1 MSSASGKDSRWRD
14 DESLKPEVRELLESA
29 KTDEPSSEQL
39 SALQANIAFL
49 FALPPGGGGAGPA
62 GGDGGGGSVGP
73 TGHGGAA
80 TTAGTGG
87 VGAAGVTAKTVAGA
101 ATAAK
106 GVAATGAG
114 KALLLATVST
124 LAVGGAAGSI
134 ALNQR
139 SKVPVVPQVSAAQT
153 TRAQPAVVAPPPT
166 PTLVEPA
173 PEPVEPT
180 AIAPSVAPSPV
191 KLKPQPPPQPP
202 QPSEPVKAVPEAELL
217 QQALDA
223 IHGGQASDA
232 LAAATAHAT
241 RFPDSPLAQEREAVA
256 IEALVKLK
264 RSDEAR
270 ARAASFHAK
279 WPTSLHLSKIDSLL
293 GEL

>member
-14 DESLKPEVRELLESA
+14 DEALKPEVRELLESA
-29 KTDEPSSEQL
+29 KGDEPSPEQL

-62 GGDGGGGSVGP
+62 GGEGGGAGP

-87 VGAAGVTAKTVAGA
+87 ASAAGAGITAKTVAGA

-134 ALNQR
+134 ALSKRNQA
-139 SKVPVVPQVSAAQT
+139 PVILQVSGAQT
-153 TRAQPAVVAPPPT
+153 TPAPT
-166 PTLVEPA
+166 PTLVEPTPSLA
-173 PEPVEPT
+173 PAEPMVSVPAPPVKVKPAPPLPPPPEPVKT
-180 AIAPSVAPSPV
+180 
-191 KLKPQPPPQPP
+191 
-202 QPSEPVKAVPEAELL
+202 VPEAALL

-223 IHGGQASDA
+223 IHSGQAGDA
-232 LAAATAHAT
+232 LAAAAAHAT

-264 RSDEAR
+264 RNDEAR
-270 ARAASFHAK
+270 DRAASFHAK
-279 WPTSLHLSKIDSLL
+279 WPTSLHLSKIDALI
-293 GEL
+293 GER